1 MTAAKGGAVVLASAL
16 FLRCA
21 AAHWDSSENINPDP
35 AASAPGS
42 ATEQARDL
50 MERAR
55 AYQMVEAYD
64 AAQKEIV
71 NALAKAPDDPRL
83 REDATSLWVQVE
95 KARQSHTETASPGQ
109 KRKLLAELDEAGRLA
124 AEGKTAEAAAKASQ
138 VLSATND
145 PDVVAKAEGL
155 LSGNHPS
162 IGGLWNAAWRDFFA
176 AMRSTFAWM
185 LTAFGAVL
193 LLVIFYLLLR
203 LVRRLVT
210 KARRG
215 KKTAWRVGVI
225 DDKTG
230 TNAADFVIAGF
241 ERWRG
246 EQPAPSSGLLKLG
259 TLRLPTV
266 ARFEQ
271 TERPDFDLSAA
282 LQGLQL
288 QIGTVNVGAVA
299 KVFAAFREWTRAL
312 QPSITGAAFTR
323 DSQIVVHLV
332 RRSASNTSA
341 PAVVEGDAAGLQR
354 AAEAASYKMYYLIAK
369 QTTVSEADL
378 ANKLR
383 EGLEEL
389 SQYVSG
395 RDPKQLQTAYATF
408 RAVVQEKPTHEQAS
422 LYEAVALDLLERHD
436 EAISRFT
443 YLANN
448 ADDPDLRTKAK
459 YNEAVSLF
467 RKYRPEALESAIA
480 KLDEIIEAPTRE
492 ALLADPVKA
501 LAYAAKANAIAHK
514 FIFWQTIIYSDA
526 TKVPAAIQ
534 TRKEESRGQ
543 IANWEIEINAIRAAL
558 EQVHGEVKRRLKPK
572 PEESVKGWEPLTL
585 RQLEWAIQNAK
596 GNAHLNL
603 AKYFYSQPDSN
614 PRSPEIRDDHLRKAL
629 SAFQQCE
636 VLLPA
641 GVETLTNLATT
652 LLFLTKREE
661 SRVYAERAIELNPNY
676 EYAYYRLAEA
686 WIDENRKDEAVK
698 VLSRFPKAPQISGFK
713 EFFSRYYI
721 EPKSS

>member
-1 MTAAKGGAVVLASAL
+1 MRAARKVTLVFLVTVWLRAASG
-16 FLRCA
+16 
-21 AAHWDSSENINPDP
+21 HWDSTENITPDP
-35 AASAPGS
+35 APSAPVS

-50 MERAR
+50 LERAR
-55 AYQMVEAYD
+55 AYQMVKAYD
-64 AAQKEIV
+64 DAQKEIIS
-71 NALAKAPDDPRL
+71 ALAKASNDLRL
-83 REDATSLWVQVE
+83 REEATRLWLEVE
-95 KARQSHTETASPGQ
+95 KAKQSHTETASPGQ
-109 KRKLLAELDEAGRLA
+109 KRKFLAELDEAGRLA
-124 AEGKTAEAAAKASQ
+124 SEGKTAEAAAKASQ

-145 PDVVAKAEGL
+145 PDVVAKAEAV

-162 IGGLWNAAWRDFFA
+162 LGGLWNAACRDFFA
-176 AMRSTFAWM
+176 ALKWV
-185 LTAFGAVL
+185 LTALGAVL
-193 LLVIFYLLLR
+193 LVAILYVLLR
-203 LVRRLVT
+203 LARRLFT
-210 KARRG
+210 RPRGG
-215 KKTAWRVGVI
+215 KKTVWRLGVI
-225 DDKTG
+225 ADKTE

-246 EQPAPSSGLLKLG
+246 EQPAPSSGLLRLG

-282 LQGLQL
+282 LEGLQL
-288 QIGTVNVGAVA
+288 QIGTVNVSAVA
-299 KVFAAFREWTRAL
+299 KVFVALRNWTRAL
-312 QPSITGAAFTR
+312 KPSITGTAFTQG
-323 DSQIVVHLV
+323 SQIVVHLV
-332 RRSASNTSA
+332 RRSANGTSA
-341 PAVVEGDAAGLQR
+341 PVVVAGDAAGLQK
-354 AAEAASYKMYYLIAK
+354 AAEAATYKMYYLIAK
-369 QTTVSEADL
+369 QTTVNEAEL

-467 RKYRPEALESAIA
+467 RKYRPEALEIAIA
-480 KLDEIIEAPTRE
+480 KLDEIIGVPTPE
-492 ALLADPVKA
+492 ALLPDPVKA

-526 TKVPAAIQ
+526 TKVPADIQ

-543 IANWEIEINAIRAAL
+543 IANWEIEINAILAAL

-572 PEESVKGWEPLTL
+572 PEESVKDWEPLTL

-603 AKYFYSQPDSN
+603 AKYFYSQPDSTS
-614 PRSPEIRDDHLRKAL
+614 RSPEIRDDNLHKAL

-636 VLLPA
+636 LLLPA

-652 LLFLTKREE
+652 LLYLRERQE
-661 SRVYAERAIELNPNY
+661 SRRYAELAIELNPNY

-686 WIDENRKDEAVK
+686 WIDENRRDEAIK
-698 VLSRFPKAPQISGFK
+698 VLGRFPKAPQISGFK
-713 EFFSRYYI
+713 EFFNRYYI
-721 EPKSS
+721 EPKSA